1 MSAYITTAEAAAL
14 LGLSPE
20 TVRVIARYGAL
31 TRYYPAGTKGHGM
44 RLNRREVK
52 RLAAKRA
59 IQPER
64 AEP

>member
-20 TVRVIARYGAL
+20 TVRVIARYGLL
-31 TRYYPAGTKGHGM
+31 TRYYPAGVPGHGM

-52 RLAAKRA
+52 RLAASRA